1 MKKNF
6 VPMIMCALLLASCA
20 NDFTED
26 TESVLQYSE
35 WDYSRMPKRSC
46 DFVPS
51 QSDYDALAPI
61 ADLLME
67 DWEQFHNWE
76 MPEVFIENY
85 SATPDFWDLWNI
97 ISWSMVQDAFC
108 DTIGECDFWIEFW
121 EAYGNVYWK

>member
-1 MKKNF
+1 MKKKF
-6 VPMIMCALLLASCA
+6 IPMIVCALLLASCA
-20 NDFTED
+20 NNFAED
-26 TESVLQYSE
+26 TESVLQHSE
-35 WDYSRMPKRSC
+35 CRMPKRSC

>member
-1 MKKNF
+1 MKKKF
-6 VPMIMCALLLASCA
+6 IPMIACALLLASCA
-20 NDFTED
+20 NNFAED
-26 TESVLQYSE
+26 TETVLQYSE
-35 WDYSRMPKRSC
+35 CRMPARSC

-51 QSDYDALAPI
+51 QSDYDALVPI
-61 ADLLME
+61 ADLCME
-67 DWEQFHNWE
+67 NWEEFHNWE

-121 EAYGNVYWK
+121 ETYGDVYWK

>member
-1 MKKNF
+1 MKKIF
-6 VPMIMCALLLASCA
+6 VPMIVCALLLASCA

-26 TESVLQYSE
+26 TESVLQHSE
-35 WDYSRMPKRSC
+35 CRMPARSC

-97 ISWSMVQDAFC
+97 ISWSMVQDTFC